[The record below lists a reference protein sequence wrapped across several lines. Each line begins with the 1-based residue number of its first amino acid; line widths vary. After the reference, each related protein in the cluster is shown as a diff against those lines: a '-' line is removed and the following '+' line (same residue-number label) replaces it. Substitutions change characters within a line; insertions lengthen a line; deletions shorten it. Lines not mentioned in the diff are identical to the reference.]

1 MTVRNAVPMRRLA
14 QRGSLPGVTAHRH
27 QECVTCGMR
36 GNSRVPFLGGAWRQ
50 ASATRLS
57 TALPLPALE
66 TMAGIRKETD
76 MDKDRIAQNLA
87 AAENHFHS
95 EALNE
100 VETATVAA
108 SHQG

>member
-1 MTVRNAVPMRRLA
+1 
-14 QRGSLPGVTAHRH
+14 
-27 QECVTCGMR
+27 MR
-36 GNSRVPFLGGAWRQ
+36 GNSHVPFLAGPGDKLLLPDRP
-50 ASATRLS
+50 L
-57 TALPLPALE
+57 ALPLPALE
-66 TMAGIRKETD
+66 TMAGIRKEID

-108 SHQG
+108 SHQGRADR